1 VVTGWRSAGR
11 SQRLGLLPG
20 FTPAAEVLRSTDTA
34 DVGFTGEVM
43 ITSQPAPR
51 AGAVPAIATAGFLRA
66 NRARAGATVAVA
78 VDGVTVAVRIAA
90 VVSAFPTV
98 GTGSALIVDQA
109 PFQAFLASRS
119 APPAPVTEWWLAT
132 SGGTVPAVLR
142 GAVVTSRSA
151 QATALL
157 SDPLSAPP
165 RQAALAIG
173 LAAMLLAA
181 IGFSISVAA
190 SVRARRAESAVL
202 SALGVARSAQAAQ
215 LCLEQFMLA
224 GPAAAAGLLAG
235 AGLAWLVVPAVTLT
249 TTAARPFPPVLVQ
262 IPVGWAVLL
271 AAAVAVLPVLAA
283 AASAA
288 RRPDTAAELRA
299 AEGS

>member
-1 VVTGWRSAGR
+1 MITA
-11 SQRLGLLPG
+11 P
-20 FTPAAEVLRSTDTA
+20 PAAA
-34 DVGFTGEVM
+34 
-43 ITSQPAPR
+43 
-51 AGAVPAIATAGFLRA
+51 AVPAIATAGFLHA
-66 NRARAGATVAVA
+66 NRVQAGATVAVP

-109 PFQAFLASRS
+109 PLQAVLASRS
-119 APPAPVTEWWLAT
+119 APPPPVTEWWLAT
-132 SGGTVPAVLR
+132 SGNAVPPALR
-142 GAVVTSRSA
+142 GAAVTSRSA
-151 QATALL
+151 QAAALL
-157 SDPLSAPP
+157 GDPLSAPP

-173 LAAMLLAA
+173 LAAVLLAA

-202 SALGVARSAQAAQ
+202 SALGVAKSAQAAQ
-215 LCLEQFMLA
+215 LCLEQLMLA

-271 AAAVAVLPVLAA
+271 AAVVAVLPVLPA
-283 AASAA
+283 AASSA
-288 RRPDTAAELRA
+288 RRPDPAAELRA
-299 AEGS
+299 AETS